1 MRAMIRSGRCWVPSE
16 WRPPLGLRLW
26 ECSAVIA
33 VTGARTRTAAIGILA
48 GHLPL
53 LPSGDLGPHD
63 ARDPGPRE
71 ASAWQAVGTA
81 GAPSPATAGL
91 PGRGEPES
99 GEPALG
105 EDTAGAQRMA
115 RRLSRVLPAKGTR
128 ELVRAGF
135 VPLHVPAVYGWRRAR
150 HGEHVYR
157 AWPDGSFTPVAVFRD
172 VGVQDRDGRWR
183 HRLVAGR
190 PW

>member
-1 MRAMIRSGRCWVPSE
+1 MSRPTLDDRAVAVRQLAATWLAR
-16 WRPPLGLRLW
+16 RPWP
-26 ECSAVIA
+26 
-33 VTGARTRTAAIGILA
+33 
-48 GHLPL
+48 
-53 LPSGDLGPHD
+53 
-63 ARDPGPRE
+63 
-71 ASAWQAVGTA
+71 
-81 GAPSPATAGL
+81 
-91 PGRGEPES
+91 
-99 GEPALG
+99 
-105 EDTAGAQRMA
+105 AGAQRMA
-115 RRLSRVLPAKGTR
+115 RRLSRVWPAKGTR

-135 VPLHVPAVYGWRRAR
+135 VPLHVPAAYGWRRAR

>member
-1 MRAMIRSGRCWVPSE
+1 MIRSGRCWVPSE
-16 WRPPLGLRLW
+16 WRAPLGLRLW
-26 ECSAVIA
+26 ERSAVIA

-53 LPSGDLGPHD
+53 LPSCDLGQHD
-63 ARDPGPRE
+63 ARDPDPRE
-71 ASAWQAVGTA
+71 ASAWQAVGAA

-91 PGRGEPES
+91 PGPGEPES

-115 RRLSRVLPAKGTR
+115 RRLSRVLPANGTR

>member
-1 MRAMIRSGRCWVPSE
+1 MKAMIRSGRCWVPPE

-26 ECSAVIA
+26 ERSAVIA

-53 LPSGDLGPHD
+53 LPSADLEPHD

-81 GAPSPATAGL
+81 GATTPATAGL
-91 PGRGEPES
+91 PGP
-99 GEPALG
+99 GEPAVG

-115 RRLSRVLPAKGTR
+115 RRLSRVLP
-128 ELVRAGF
+128 
-135 VPLHVPAVYGWRRAR
+135 
-150 HGEHVYR
+150 
-157 AWPDGSFTPVAVFRD
+157 
-172 VGVQDRDGRWR
+172 
-183 HRLVAGR
+183 
-190 PW
+190 

>member
-1 MRAMIRSGRCWVPSE
+1 MRAVIRSGRCWVPPE
-16 WRPPLGLRLW
+16 WRAPLGLRLW
-26 ECSAVIA
+26 ERSAVIA
-33 VTGARTRTAAIGILA
+33 VAGARTRPAAIGVLA

-53 LPSGDLGPHD
+53 LPARDPQPEEAGDLGLRD
-63 ARDPGPRE
+63 AHT
-71 ASAWQAVGTA
+71 WQAVTVA
-81 GAPSPATAGL
+81 GAHSPSTVGL
-91 PGRGEPES
+91 PGPGELEA
-99 GEPALG
+99 GEPAVG

-115 RRLSRVLPAKGTR
+115 RRLSRVWPAKGTR